1 MPLSLT
7 RPLVFFDIESTGID
21 VSKDKI
27 IDLSILKLYPDN
39 KKEIHNFRINPG
51 IPIPAGATKIHG
63 ITDADVKDSPLFSAV
78 AKDIFEILKDSDYA
92 GYNIKRFDVPL
103 LVEEFLRVEIDWPS
117 EDAKI
122 LDAYTIFVKKEQ
134 SNLAAAYKFFCDKDL
149 ENAHSA
155 EADISATQEV
165 LFAQLERYTDIGL
178 DINSIE
184 KFCSE
189 DEKPLVD
196 YARKLCYNEKGEIVF
211 NFGKHKG
218 KRIIDEREYCRW
230 MYKGDFPLNTKKHL
244 KKIFSEFDA
253 IQESSKEDLKKKD

>member
-1 MPLSLT
+1 MLLSLS
-7 RPLVFFDIESTGID
+7 RPLAFFDIESTGTD

-39 KKEIHNFRINPG
+39 KKEINNFRINPG

-63 ITDADVKDSPLFSAV
+63 ITDADVKDSPLFSAIST
-78 AKDIFEILKDSDYA
+78 DIFEILKDSDYA

-134 SNLAAAYKFFCDKDL
+134 RNLAAAFKFFCEKDL
-149 ENAHSA
+149 DNAHNA

-165 LFAQLERYTDIGL
+165 
-178 DINSIE
+178 
-184 KFCSE
+184 
-189 DEKPLVD
+189 
-196 YARKLCYNEKGEIVF
+196 
-211 NFGKHKG
+211 
-218 KRIIDEREYCRW
+218 
-230 MYKGDFPLNTKKHL
+230 
-244 KKIFSEFDA
+244 
-253 IQESSKEDLKKKD
+253 